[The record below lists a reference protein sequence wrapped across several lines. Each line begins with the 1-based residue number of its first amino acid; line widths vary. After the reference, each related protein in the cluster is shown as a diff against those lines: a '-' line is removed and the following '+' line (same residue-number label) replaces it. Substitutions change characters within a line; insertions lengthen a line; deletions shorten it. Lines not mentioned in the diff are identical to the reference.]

1 MIINLDD
8 SFIGKFFKSSWH
20 ERTEYIS
27 YVKEFDNNKCN
38 YTILFLSA
46 SNDMTTNNVLR
57 YTDESPL
64 PLTKGEVEKVI
75 HLFKE
80 YDSSVGDNIEI
91 HKISRVNKLFNRV

>member
-1 MIINLDD
+1 MINLDE
-8 SFIGKFFKSSWH
+8 SFIGKFFKSEWMK
-20 ERTEYIS
+20 RTEYIS
-27 YVKEFDNNKCN
+27 YVMEFDNSSCD
-38 YTILFLSA
+38 YTVLFLNS
-46 SNDMTTNNVLR
+46 SNYIETNNVLR

-64 PLTKGEVEKVI
+64 PLTKDEVEKVI

>member
-1 MIINLDD
+1 M
-8 SFIGKFFKSSWH
+8 K
-20 ERTEYIS
+20 RTEYIS
-27 YVKEFDNNKCN
+27 YVMEFDNSSCD
-38 YTILFLSA
+38 YTVLFLNS
-46 SNDMTTNNVLR
+46 SNYIETNNVLR

-64 PLTKGEVEKVI
+64 PLTKDEVERVI